1 MLQERIDL
9 MRGAVTMAFPMGLPE
24 NDTIRLLI
32 EDKDDLILQ
41 DIMGND
47 YMDPNTS
54 TLWWAGKEFFRD
66 GIVGD
71 RVGKNEKTKVVARLQ
86 KKGGGPPAREPAVTE
101 EERKAMMAW
110 YFKKQEEQK
119 ALADD
124 KEDQYLSTSWA
135 DPKALK
141 RDLLG
146 TSNIG
151 FRPSGSSSSSS
162 SSRL

>member
-9 MRGAVTMAFPMGLPE
+9 MRGAVMMAFPMNLPE

-32 EDKDDLILQ
+32 EDTDDMILQ
-41 DIMGND
+41 ELMGND
-47 YMDPNTS
+47 YMDPNTA

-66 GIVGD
+66 GIVSD

-86 KKGGGPPAREPAVTE
+86 KKGGGPPTREPAISE
-101 EERKAMMAW
+101 DERKAMMAW

-119 ALADD
+119 ALAED
-124 KEDQYLSTSWA
+124 KEDQYLSTAWA

-151 FRPSGSSSSSS
+151 FRPSGSSSG
-162 SSRL
+162 RK